1 MGRKDGTGCKK
12 DCPFCACVVLDAKR
26 PTLRGKSGDALLDV
40 LVFAGND
47 NPVRDVMVGG
57 RWLVEDG
64 HHVAEHAALAE
75 LTA

>member
-1 MGRKDGTGCKK
+1 MTGLVARR
-12 DCPFCACVVLDAKR
+12 DCPLYACVVLDAKR
-26 PTLRGKSGDALLDV
+26 PTLCGKSGDTLLDA

-64 HHVAEHAALAE
+64 HHVAEHTVLAE